1 MNIFENYKN
10 EIISLVEKNKSSLN
24 VTSTNNYENIVVET
38 PPDKFDSDLST
49 NICLI
54 LGKKN
59 NINPKNLAEEI
70 KKIIEKNL
78 INIDQVNIAGP
89 GFLNIRLSNDAK
101 KKAILEIFKD
111 KMVYGSL
118 KSNKSINIEYVSAN
132 PTGPMHIGHCRGA
145 IYGDVLS
152 NLLKFNGNKVD
163 REYYINDYGN
173 QIVNFT
179 KSVFLRIKELKYKD
193 VFVNEKDL
201 YPGEYIVD
209 IAKKIIKDFP
219 KEKFENFKKDYDL
232 LSKKSLE
239 YSMELIK
246 SDLNKLGIKHD
257 IFFSEKSLFKKDLV
271 NKSIKQLKSDKFVD
285 EGILPPPRGEET
297 KEWKKVKRLVF
308 KSTLFGDDIDRALQ
322 KNDGT
327 WTYFANDLAYHA
339 DKISRNYSNLI
350 NVLGADHT
358 GYIKRISAAVQAL
371 SKNKVKLD
379 CKVCQLVK
387 LFKKGQPYKM
397 SKRAGEFITVGD
409 LLREVN
415 KDSIRFMM
423 LNRSNDVE
431 IDFDFDKVLEK
442 SKENPVFYVQY
453 CYARINS
460 LFRTLKLDLNEKII
474 FDDKSFDLND
484 YEKKLLR
491 KVLDWPKIIEA
502 ASSKYEPHRIPF
514 YLYDLATVF
523 HSYWSKGNEIK
534 KYKFIVNNK
543 IKNINT
549 LAIIKVVAI
558 TLEIGMKILGVSL
571 PKKM

>member
-10 EIISLVEKNKSSLN
+10 EIISLVEKNKLSLN
-24 VTSTNNYENIVVET
+24 VTLTNNYENIVVET

-59 NINPKNLAEEI
+59 NISPKNLADEI
-70 KKIIEKNL
+70 KKLIEKNL
-78 INIDQVNIAGP
+78 KNIDQVNVAGP

-111 KMVYGSL
+111 KMVYGSS
-118 KSNKSINIEYVSAN
+118 KSNKSINVEYVSAN

-179 KSVFLRIKELKYKD
+179 KSVFLRIKELKYND
-193 VFVNEKDL
+193 VFIKEKDL
-201 YPGEYIVD
+201 YPGEYIID

-219 KEKFENFKKDYDL
+219 KEKFENFKKNYDL

-339 DKISRNYSNLI
+339 DKISRKYSNLI

-474 FDDKSFDLND
+474 FDDKSFELND

-523 HSYWSKGNEIK
+523 HSYWSKGNEIQ
-534 KYKFIVNNK
+534 KYKFIINNK

>member
-173 QIVNFT
+173 QIINFT

-523 HSYWSKGNEIK
+523 HSYWSKGNEIN

>member
-10 EIISLVEKNKSSLN
+10 EIISLVEKNKLSLN
-24 VTSTNNYENIVVET
+24 VTLTNNYENIVVET

-59 NINPKNLAEEI
+59 NISPKNLADEI
-70 KKIIEKNL
+70 KKLIEKNL
-78 INIDQVNIAGP
+78 KNIDQVNVAGP

-111 KMVYGSL
+111 KMVYGSS
-118 KSNKSINIEYVSAN
+118 KSNKSINVEYVSAN

-179 KSVFLRIKELKYKD
+179 KSVFLRIKELKYND
-193 VFVNEKDL
+193 VFIKEKDL
-201 YPGEYIVD
+201 YPGEYIID

-219 KEKFENFKKDYDL
+219 KEKFENFKKNYDL

-239 YSMELIK
+239 YSMDLIK

-339 DKISRNYSNLI
+339 DKISRKYSNLI

-474 FDDKSFDLND
+474 FDDKSFELND

-523 HSYWSKGNEIK
+523 HSYWSKGNEIQ
-534 KYKFIVNNK
+534 KYKFIINNK

>member
-59 NINPKNLAEEI
+59 NINPINLAEEI
-70 KKIIEKNL
+70 KKIIEKKL
-78 INIDQVNIAGP
+78 INIEQVNIAGP

-111 KMVYGSL
+111 KMAYGSL

-173 QIVNFT
+173 QIINFT

-523 HSYWSKGNEIK
+523 HSYWSKGNEIN

>member
-10 EIISLVEKNKSSLN
+10 EIISLVEKNKLSLN
-24 VTSTNNYENIVVET
+24 VTLTNNYENIVVET

-59 NINPKNLAEEI
+59 NISPKNLADEI
-70 KKIIEKNL
+70 KKLIEKNL
-78 INIDQVNIAGP
+78 KNIDQVNVAGP

-111 KMVYGSL
+111 KMVYGSS
-118 KSNKSINIEYVSAN
+118 KSNKSINVEYVSAN

-179 KSVFLRIKELKYKD
+179 KSVFLRIKELKYND
-193 VFVNEKDL
+193 VFIKEKDL
-201 YPGEYIVD
+201 YPGEYIID

-257 IFFSEKSLFKKDLV
+257 IFFSEKSLFKKELV

-339 DKISRNYSNLI
+339 DKISRKYSNLI

-523 HSYWSKGNEIK
+523 HSYWSKGNEIQ